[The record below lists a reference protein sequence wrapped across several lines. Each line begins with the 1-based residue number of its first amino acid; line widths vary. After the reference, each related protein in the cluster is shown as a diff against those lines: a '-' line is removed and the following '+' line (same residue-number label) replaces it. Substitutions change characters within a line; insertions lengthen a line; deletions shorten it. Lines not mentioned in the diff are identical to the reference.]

1 MAKPYSIQSP
11 EDIAK
16 EYGGNKQ
23 RIAQAMQLGVVD
35 ATAGVLA
42 GMFID
47 RMRSAAQSEAAPRQT
62 VAQQVF
68 TPPQPQMP
76 MGAPAG
82 LGATPQA
89 AAMPAP
95 AAPMAAPAAPPMAA
109 PPMGMPAPQ
118 PAPGMAA
125 GGMVGPYMARGGL
138 SDLPVPDGMFDEP
151 SNGGFDDGYRGGG
164 LVAFA
169 RGDTVEEEDY
179 IYSDKPGQIDETGTI
194 VVDAPKK
201 APKISTTYLP
211 GMAYKAPEAMGGYKN
226 DLYGNLDVYS
236 DAAPRETKR
245 AQQYQEYLDKI
256 LNPAE
261 QEKRR
266 KEDMWM
272 ALGQLGAKMAS
283 TPGSLLQAASAG
295 IGAALPSAAA
305 AAKERRGEQRAVMQ
319 ALVAEERTANKEIS
333 ERADKALDM
342 LKNYNSL
349 NEAFQDR
356 NFRNLWERMAS
367 ADRRYVAQVAAA
379 AGIRQ
384 SQIGAGAQ
392 IQVGQLGYNERRG
405 ALAQEIAA
413 NFDKNAAL
421 DTAYSDMLVKNPA
434 KAAQYRMD
442 QITSAL
448 DRLMPALGG
457 SNDPLGVRGGR

>member
-118 PAPGMAA
+118 AVPGMAA

-138 SDLPVPDGMFDEP
+138 SDLPVPDDMFDEP

-169 RGDTVEEEDY
+169 QGDKVVAQPSEYKDPNTIMVSGRRPTPPEEV
-179 IYSDKPGQIDETGTI
+179 DEPTGPYEYYGNFRDPFRMKESI
-194 VVDAPKK
+194 EELAPQ
-201 APKISTTYLP
+201 STKRREQVNTYL
-211 GMAYKAPEAMGGYKN
+211 ERI
-226 DLYGNLDVYS
+226 LD
-236 DAAPRETKR
+236 
-245 AQQYQEYLDKI
+245 
-256 LNPAE
+256 PAE
-261 QEKRR
+261 QKKRR
-266 KEDMWM
+266 QEDMWM
-272 ALGQLGAKMAS
+272 ALGQIGAKMAS

-295 IGAALPSAAA
+295 IGEALPGVAA
-305 AAKERRGEQRAVMQ
+305 AAKERR
-319 ALVAEERTANKEIS
+319 AEERGALTELARNEGLSNTEARDMYRLIREGTNKYGEF
-333 ERADKALDM
+333 
-342 LKNYNSL
+342 
-349 NEAFQDR
+349 NEARLSREQLDK
-356 NFRNLWERMAS
+356 LERYKEQQANWRTLVSGQYQLAGARESAS
-367 ADRRYVAQVAAA
+367 ASRYGADREFRARRAA
-379 AGIRQ
+379 I
-384 SQIGAGAQ
+384 
-392 IQVGQLGYNERRG
+392 
-405 ALAQEIAA
+405 
-413 NFDKNAAL
+413 FDNVYSNLLKNAAY
-421 DTAYSDMLVKNPA
+421 DEEYQRRFKVNPN
-434 KAAQYRMD
+434 
-442 QITSAL
+442 SADL
-448 DRLMPALGG
+448 YLRSLAEREVQRQLGG
-457 SNDPLGVRGGR
+457 GTVDLGSY

>member
-138 SDLPVPDGMFDEP
+138 SDLPVPDDMFDEP

-169 RGDTVEEEDY
+169 QGDKVVAQPPEYKDPNAIVVNARKEEDLSP
-179 IYSDKPGQIDETGTI
+179 IYMRPTLFQ
-194 VVDAPKK
+194 APNF
-201 APKISTTYLP
+201 L
-211 GMAYKAPEAMGGYKN
+211 GGFE
-226 DLYGNLDVYS
+226 DTLGGNLETYNQEV
-236 DAAPRETKR
+236 PLETKR
-245 AQQYQEYLDKI
+245 AQQYAAYLDRI
-256 LNPAE
+256 LSPEE
-261 QEKRR
+261 QKKRR
-266 KEDMWM
+266 KEDMWL
-272 ALGQLGAKMAS
+272 ALSQLGAKMAS

-295 IGAALPSAAA
+295 ISEALPGAAT
-305 AAKERRGEQRAVMQ
+305 AAKERRGEERSAQQ
-319 ALVAEERTANKEIS
+319 ALVAEERAGNR
-333 ERADKALDM
+333 EREARAAIALDM
-342 LKNYNSL
+342 LKGYNTL
-349 NEAFQDR
+349 EQALQNN
-356 NFRNLWERMAS
+356 NFRNLWESLGRETQIRVAQISGIYGLAGARESAS
-367 ADRRYVAQVAAA
+367 ASRF
-379 AGIRQ
+379 G
-384 SQIGAGAQ
+384 S
-392 IQVGQLGYNERRG
+392 QLGYSSSLASSRAQAERAFSDFLG
-405 ALAQEIAA
+405 SSTGTVAFNKLVAGGVNPTDALASLRS
-413 NFDKNAAL
+413 NFFGTG
-421 DTAYSDMLVKNPA
+421 TASTGTTPPPPPG
-434 KAAQYRMD
+434 AQV
-442 QITSAL
+442 
-448 DRLMPALGG
+448 DR
-457 SNDPLGVRGGR
+457 